1 MSLAPGR
8 TLAHYRVTA
17 AIGAGGMGE
26 VYRATD
32 TRLGREVALK
42 VLPAEMAGSP
52 ERLERFRREA
62 KALAALDHPGIVT
75 VHSVE
80 EAEGVHFLTMQ
91 LVEGQPL
98 DKLIP
103 AGIWRH
109 DRVDGNAASHIQAAI
124 LGPSE
129 TIPVQ
134 QGRLLLGTWQAV
146 MLVELDGPRERRI
159 VVTIR

>member
-1 MSLAPGR
+1 MTTELRIR
-8 TLAHYRVTA
+8 TKHKREMIDLTPQVAEIVHDSGVVEGLCNVYVAHATA
-17 AIGAGGMGE
+17 AVVVNE
-26 VYRATD
+26 NDDPNVCVD
-32 TRLGREVALK
+32 T
-42 VLPAEMAGSP
+42 
-52 ERLERFRREA
+52 
-62 KALAALDHPGIVT
+62 LD
-75 VHSVE
+75 
-80 EAEGVHFLTMQ
+80 A
-91 LVEGQPL
+91 L

-134 QGRLLLGTWQAV
+134 QGSLLLGTWQAV

>member
-1 MSLAPGR
+1 MTTELRIR
-8 TLAHYRVTA
+8 TKHKREMIDLTPQVAEIVRDSGVAEGLCNVYVAHATA
-17 AIGAGGMGE
+17 AVVVNE
-26 VYRATD
+26 NDDPNVCVD
-32 TRLGREVALK
+32 T
-42 VLPAEMAGSP
+42 
-52 ERLERFRREA
+52 
-62 KALAALDHPGIVT
+62 LD
-75 VHSVE
+75 
-80 EAEGVHFLTMQ
+80 A
-91 LVEGQPL
+91 L

-134 QGRLLLGTWQAV
+134 QGSLLLGTWQAV